1 MTAGHLPRYV
11 ITVGEPE
18 PQRVLLAE
26 EHGALRLGMR
36 MALQAE
42 GIEVVAEAATAGDA
56 VAGALGHAPDAC
68 VIALSIRGGG
78 LEAAHHINR
87 RLPAT
92 AVLVLSDAPDDAE
105 LLAALRAGAAG
116 YMPRSLDAAQLTAVV
131 RAVLAGA
138 AIVPR
143 AMVGTLAEDLYERD
157 RRRQQLLEER
167 LDVRFTAREWDVM
180 DLLHDGHS
188 TGQVAAK
195 LGISAVTVRRHA
207 SDVARKLRVPNREVA
222 VQLLRQAAR

>member
-1 MTAGHLPRYV
+1 
-11 ITVGEPE
+11 
-18 PQRVLLAE
+18 VLLAE

-36 MALQAE
+36 MALEAE
-42 GIEVVAEAATAGDA
+42 AEAIEVVAEAATAGEA
-56 VAGALGHAPDAC
+56 VAASVAHAPDAC

-78 LEAAHHINR
+78 LEAAR
-87 RLPAT
+87 QVKRCLPAT

-116 YMPRSLDAAQLTAVV
+116 YMPRSLDATQLTAVV

-138 AIVPR
+138 AVLPR
-143 AMVGTLAEDLYERD
+143 TMVATLAEDLYERD

-167 LDVRFTAREWDVM
+167 LDIRLTAREWDVM
-180 DLLHDGHS
+180 DLLREGLS

-207 SDVARKLRVPNREVA
+207 SDVAHKLRVPNRETA
-222 VQLLRQAAR
+222 VDLLRQAAR

>member
-1 MTAGHLPRYV
+1 
-11 ITVGEPE
+11 
-18 PQRVLLAE
+18 VLLAD

-36 MALQAE
+36 MALEAE
-42 GIEVVAEAATAGDA
+42 AIEVVAEAATAGDA
-56 VAGALGHAPDAC
+56 VAGAVTHAPDAC
-68 VIALSIRGGG
+68 VIAVSIRGGG
-78 LEAAHHINR
+78 LEAARQVTR
-87 RLPAT
+87 RVPGT
-92 AVLVLSDAPDDAE
+92 AVLILGDDSDDTE

-138 AIVPR
+138 AVVPR
-143 AMVGTLAEDLYERD
+143 TMVGTLAEDLYERD
-157 RRRQQLLEER
+157 RRRKQLLEER
-167 LDVRFTAREWDVM
+167 LDVRLTAREWDVM
-180 DLLHDGHS
+180 DLLREGHS

-222 VQLLRQAAR
+222 VELLRQAAR